1 MSVSHLKAC
10 RKSFMSHL
18 VDIPKIIALFFGA
31 SSIKGIVIFL
41 ELWFHLI
48 EGFHPIHSKEW
59 PFSLLLPIVSLTTF
73 SLLFHSTS
81 LSIFSF
87 YFLHYL
93 SNSTLS
99 LNFFT
104 PVSLSMCLS
113 LQQKMIF
120 LVVEMQSVS
129 KRGVFPTAKEGWCHR
144 TVLQGMETKCWKK
157 TLICWQI

>member
-73 SLLFHSTS
+73 SLLFHST
-81 LSIFSF
+81 LSQFSHFTFSIIFLTLR
-87 YFLHYL
+87 FL
-93 SNSTLS
+93 ST
-99 LNFFT
+99 F
-104 PVSLSMCLS
+104 S
-113 LQQKMIF
+113 LQF
-120 LVVEMQSVS
+120 L
-129 KRGVFPTAKEGWCHR
+129 FPCVYHYNKKWFSWLLKCKASAKEVFSQRLKRAHAIELFCRGWKQNAGKR
-144 TVLQGMETKCWKK
+144 L
-157 TLICWQI
+157 